1 MTMTS
6 GSTVPPLEPV
16 QPRPLRAP
24 AEELSD
30 DIVARPLTLPDFV
43 TDIKS
48 YLVNQNLEPRWIF
61 TDRRRYAQAKAQG
74 WRNASA
80 KDFKPGFAS
89 LTPYLEEGGT
99 KIVNGDL
106 ILMVIDRKIYLGAK
120 RYKHQ
125 VAAALAD
132 AAVQRTVSAKKAVGD
147 LGEQVAAVNRQHI
160 ARGSQPVMSVFT
172 PGAADLSKTP
182 LGNDSKMA
190 KEVGRLGHEGAP
202 DTGTAADLK

>member
-6 GSTVPPLEPV
+6 SQTVPPLEQV
-16 QPRPLRAP
+16 QPRPLGAP
-24 AEELSD
+24 AEELAD

-43 TDIKS
+43 TDIKPF
-48 YLVNQNLEPRWIF
+48 LMNQNLEPRWIF

-74 WRNASA
+74 WRNACA
-80 KDFKPGFAS
+80 KDFKPGFAG

-99 KIVNGDL
+99 KVVNGDL
-106 ILMVIDRKIYLGAK
+106 ILMLIDRKIYLGAK

-132 AAVQRTVSAKKAVGD
+132 AAVQRTVSAKKAASD
-147 LGEQVAAVNRQHI
+147 LGEQVAAVNRQRI
-160 ARGSQPVMSVFT
+160 AQGAQPVMSVFT

-182 LGNDSKMA
+182 LGNASKLA
-190 KEVGRLGHEGAP
+190 KEVGRLGHDGAP